1 MIKRIPI
8 LLFIFLLIFIY
19 SKDEKFM
26 SKTITIGTS
35 IPQTGIIKALGDSVI
50 NGASSYFNFVNDNHI
65 LGEKK
70 IRFLVYDDKYEP
82 DLTTQNTNKLIF
94 KDNIFA
100 LFSFI
105 GTPTVK
111 SILPIL
117 YDENIPFFA
126 AFSGASFLR
135 DNQNKNI
142 VNFRSSYSQEIE
154 AIVSH
159 LYKDEKINSIAV
171 FYQNDNYGEEGY
183 ISLLKSLKKRN
194 LKLVA
199 QGSYKRNTLSINHA
213 FNEIK
218 DAKPQAIV
226 MVGAYKTN
234 ALFIKKAKQNEN
246 LKDVIFANLSFGD
259 ANEMIKELKQQKT
272 NTHNLLFSQVVPD
285 YTNSDIPIVL
295 QYQKLMKKYHPKEE
309 LGFISFESFLAAKVL
324 VNAISRIKDDLTRE
338 EFLCNLKETPSDLL
352 DGINL
357 EYKNTQLLNK
367 VYLFHYENSKFV
379 EVEK

>member
-111 SILPIL
+111 SVLPIL

-159 LYKDEKINSIAV
+159 LYEDEGLDSIAV

-234 ALFIKKAKQNEN
+234 ALFIKKAKQSEN

-272 NTHNLLFSQVVPD
+272 NTNNLLFSQVVPN
-285 YTNSDIPIVL
+285 YTNNDIPIVL

>member
-111 SILPIL
+111 SVLPIL

-154 AIVSH
+154 TIVSH
-159 LYKDEKINSIAV
+159 LYEDEGLDSIAV

-234 ALFIKKAKQNEN
+234 ALFIKKAKQSEN

-272 NTHNLLFSQVVPD
+272 NTNNLLFSQVVPN
-285 YTNSDIPIVL
+285 YTNNDIPIVL

>member
-65 LGEKK
+65 LGERK

-111 SILPIL
+111 SVLPIL

-154 AIVSH
+154 TIVSH
-159 LYKDEKINSIAV
+159 LYEDEGLDSIAV

-234 ALFIKKAKQNEN
+234 ALFIKKAKQSEN

-272 NTHNLLFSQVVPD
+272 NTNNLLFSQVVPN

>member
-159 LYKDEKINSIAV
+159 LYEDEKINSIAV

-272 NTHNLLFSQVVPD
+272 NTNNLLFSQVVPN
-285 YTNSDIPIVL
+285 YTNNNIPIVL

>member
-8 LLFIFLLIFIY
+8 LLFIILLLFIY

-26 SKTITIGTS
+26 SKTIIIGTS
-35 IPQTGIIKALGDSVI
+35 IPQTGTIKALGDSVV

-82 DLTTQNTNKLIF
+82 DLSTQNTNKLIF
-94 KDNIFA
+94 KDNAFA
-100 LFSFI
+100 LFSLV

-117 YDENIPFFA
+117 HDENIPFFA

-135 DNQNKNI
+135 NNQNKNI

-159 LYKDEKINSIAV
+159 LHEKEGLDSIAV
-171 FYQNDNYGEEGY
+171 FYQNDDYGEEGY
-183 ISLLKSLKKRN
+183 ISILKSLQKRN

-218 DAKPQAIV
+218 DAKPQAII

-259 ANEMIKELKQQKT
+259 ADEMIKELKRQKT
-272 NTHNLLFSQVVPD
+272 NTNNLLFSQVVPN
-285 YTNSDIPIVL
+285 YTNSDIPVVL
-295 QYQKLMKKYHPKEE
+295 QYQKLMKKYHPNEK
-309 LGFISFESFLAAKVL
+309 LGFVSLESFLAAKVL
-324 VNAISRIKDDLTRE
+324 VNAIYLIKDDLTRE
-338 EFLCNLKETPSDLL
+338 KFLCNLQETPKTLL